1 MSRSLKGKMAEGDR
15 DVWLGLSD
23 DALAAQCRID
33 VCRGTGPG
41 GQKRNKTSS
50 AVRLTHLESGVSASN
65 DESRS
70 QHRNR
75 LFALRTLRLHMA
87 LQLRRPPVPPGP
99 RPGANSPQFFLWIAR
114 VLDALE
120 EAGYRLAD
128 TAPGVGL
135 GTAQLAKALGLEPAV
150 WQEVNR
156 QWAARGLPVLR
167 M

>member
-1 MSRSLKGKMAEGDR
+1 MTEDGR

-23 DALAAQCRID
+23 DALAAQCRVD

-50 AVRLTHLESGVSASN
+50 AVRLTHIESGVSASN

-75 LFALRTLRLHMA
+75 IFALRTLRLHMA
-87 LQLRRPPVPPGP
+87 LRLRRPPEPPGP
-99 RPGANSPQFFLWIAR
+99 RPGVNSPQFFLWVAR

-120 EAGYRLAD
+120 DADYRLAEA
-128 TAPGVGL
+128 APNVGM
-135 GTAQLAKALGLEPAV
+135 GTAQLAKALGMEPAV

-156 QWAARGLPVLR
+156 QRTARGLPVLK